1 MAAKGLTTA
10 GELEDHRRAWAHA
23 AGRTPHGQPI
33 ALRDDDF
40 AAR

>member
-1 MAAKGLTTA
+1 MAAKGLTSA

-33 ALRDDDF
+33 VLRDDDF
-40 AAR
+40 AAP